1 MFSSY
6 TFLDLAQQA
15 RFTNVIEYSVAQTN
29 LKFVDIKHDNK
40 IQKYESATSP
50 PSTLKGRGQVKIYLK
65 LTQIF
70 RHYFPFVV
78 TTFLNYYIFILE
90 KK

>member
-1 MFSSY
+1 MLSNY

-15 RFTNVIEYSVAQTN
+15 RFTNVIEYSAAQTN
-29 LKFVDIKHDNK
+29 PKIFDIKHDNK
-40 IQKYESATSP
+40 IQKYESVTRP

-70 RHYFPFVV
+70 KHYFPYVV
-78 TTFLNYYIFILE
+78 TTF
-90 KK
+90 